1 MNQHYLS
8 NAEWYV
14 ADVEPPRLAT
24 DCAAS
29 KWNIGAGQVNAWSL
43 HWRQRQGRTCT
54 NSSLCAQLPMSADNV
69 TLLASA
75 AEHRPCNNGPISPGC
90 WVHGSSMQRLDD
102 ETDGRMDRRSTVS
115 QAMLHILREQCEQVL
130 SHLSTMSDYFSTKNF
145 SKVLDQSLIQTYN
158 LVLHQSSY

>member
-54 NSSLCAQLPMSADNV
+54 NSSLCVQLPMSADNV

-90 WVHGSSMQRLDD
+90 WVHSSKPTRAACSGWMMRQ
-102 ETDGRMDRRSTVS
+102 TDGWTDARQFHRPCSIYYVS
-115 QAMLHILREQCEQVL
+115 SVNKC
-130 SHLSTMSDYFSTKNF
+130 
-145 SKVLDQSLIQTYN
+145 
-158 LVLHQSSY
+158 LVI